1 MGSGNQ
7 ALSDGIPKSQ
17 SEDVVGGAV
26 IILDTKA
33 DSRITLVAAIVVY
46 RILFCYISSAGEPS
60 P

>member
-7 ALSDGIPKSQ
+7 ALSDGIPKSR
-17 SEDVVGGAV
+17 SEDVVGGAI
-26 IILDTKA
+26 IILDAKA